1 MECGNDRLGGV
12 HEANEQIQEY
22 VDKVKFVR
30 TAFYDKNKI
39 PSCFSRF

>member
-22 VDKVKFVR
+22 VDKVKFV
-30 TAFYDKNKI
+30 TKEKNKI
-39 PSCFSRF
+39 PSCFRRF